1 MKWNLDNLYTDFDS
15 EEYENDVKQLDMA
28 LKDLSLWSKDHL
40 HSLDNI
46 ELEIQTFLEKN
57 IILNKLFSK
66 LMSFSNL
73 TSATDVDNE
82 IANREKDS
90 LRVKF
95 TKMTAAKI
103 KFQNFIKKLEDLD
116 SIIENSKT
124 LDEYKFYLKEIREQ
138 SKYALSREEE
148 ILISN
153 MKNTGSEA
161 WKDLQETISSKLLVP
176 IEIDGEMEE
185 LPISLVRNMA
195 YSENGY
201 KRKRAYLA
209 ELEAYKRIEDS
220 SAAALNGIKGEVITI
235 SEIRGYNS
243 PLEKTLLDSRMDR
256 STLDAMILA
265 IEEFLPEFHRYF
277 KTKGKLLGH
286 EDGLPFYDLFA
297 PIGDLDMTL
306 DYEETKEYIVKNFK
320 SFSPKLSE
328 FANNA
333 FENNWIDVQ
342 PRQGKRGGAFCS
354 NIHAIG
360 ESRILTNFTGNFLD
374 MVTLAHELGHGYHGF
389 VLKDES
395 ILNSDYPMPLAE
407 TASTFCETVIMK
419 SALED
424 ANKEEKLFL
433 LESSLLNASIV
444 IVDIYSR
451 FLFEKELFRR
461 RKSHSLSVEE
471 IKGIM
476 MDSQNKAYGDSL
488 NPDYLHPYMWLNK
501 PHYYYA
507 ERNFYNFPYAFGLLF
522 AKGLYSEYLENKS
535 TFVEDYDYLLS
546 LTGKMKITDVAR
558 QVNIDV
564 TKPDF
569 FKQALDLIQEDID
582 EFIQLS
588 AE

>member
-1 MKWNLDNLYTDFDS
+1 MKWNLDNLYTSFNS
-15 EEYENDVKQLDMA
+15 KEYKNDVKHLDLA
-28 LKDLSLWSKDHL
+28 LEDLSIWSEENL
-40 HSLDNI
+40 NSQDNA

-66 LMSFSNL
+66 LISFSNL

-82 IANREKDS
+82 RANREKDL
-90 LRVKF
+90 LRFKF
-95 TKMTAAKI
+95 TQITEANT
-103 KFQNFIKKLEDLD
+103 KFQNFIKELEGLD
-116 SIIENSKT
+116 SIVENSKT
-124 LDEYKFYLKEIREQ
+124 LVEYEFHLKEIKEKSQ
-138 SKYALSREEE
+138 YALSREEE
-148 ILISN
+148 ILISR
-153 MKNTGSEA
+153 MKNTGSNA

-176 IEIDGEMEE
+176 IEINGEIEE

-195 YSENGY
+195 YSEDGDLR
-201 KRKRAYLA
+201 RKAYLA
-209 ELEAYKRIEDS
+209 ELEAYKKIQDS

-235 SEIRGYNS
+235 SEIRGYDS
-243 PLEKTLLDSRMDR
+243 PLEETLLNSRMDR

-265 IEEFLPEFHRYF
+265 IEEFLPYFHRYF
-277 KTKGKLLGH
+277 KAKGKLLGH
-286 EDGLPFYDLFA
+286 DNGLPFYDLFA

-306 DYEETKEYIVKNFK
+306 DYEETKSYILKNFK
-320 SFSPKLSE
+320 SFSPELSE

-333 FENNWIDVQ
+333 FKNNWIDVQ

-389 VLKDES
+389 VLKDQS

-451 FLFEKELFRR
+451 FLFEKELFSR
-461 RKSHSLSVEE
+461 RKSHSLSVDELKE
-471 IKGIM
+471 IM
-476 MDSQNKAYGDSL
+476 MDSQKKAYGDSL

-501 PHYYYA
+501 PHYYYS

-522 AKGLYSEYLENKS
+522 AKGLYSKYLENKS
-535 TFVEDYDYLLS
+535 LFIENYDHLLS
-546 LTGKMKITDVAR
+546 LTGKMKITDVAK

-569 FKQALDLIQEDID
+569 FRQALDLIREDID
-582 EFIQLS
+582 EFIQLLV
-588 AE
+588 E